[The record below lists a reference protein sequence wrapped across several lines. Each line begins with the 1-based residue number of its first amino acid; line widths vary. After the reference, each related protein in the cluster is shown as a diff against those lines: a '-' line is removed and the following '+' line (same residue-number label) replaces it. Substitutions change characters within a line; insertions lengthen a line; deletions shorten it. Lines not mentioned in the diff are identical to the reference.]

1 MIIEVSGHRSPK
13 FKAMLSSAI
22 ESYCTRIISKKILKT
37 IHLKVYLKKKLEYP
51 SMQGYCYYVSHEDG
65 IREFEIAIKKNTSL
79 RELLIYIAHECV
91 HVKQLASGELK
102 DGVRKCKWQGQLI
115 EDDKLDYWDLP
126 WEIEAYGREKG
137 LYHRF
142 IVDYKK
148 TNKVKLDSI
157 VR

>member
-13 FKAMLSSAI
+13 FKAMLSTAI
-22 ESYCTRIISKKILKT
+22 ESYCSRIMSEKLLDSIY
-37 IHLKVYLKKKLEYP
+37 LKVLLKKSLDYP
-51 SMQGYCYYVSHEDG
+51 TMQGYCYYVGYDEG
-65 IREFEIAIKKNTSL
+65 IREFEIAVKKNISL
-79 RELLIYIAHECV
+79 RELLIYTAHECV
-91 HVKQLASGELK
+91 HMKQLASGELK
-102 DGVRKCKWQGQLI
+102 EGVRKCRWQGQVI
-115 EDDKLDYWDLP
+115 DEHKLDYWDLP